1 MNQTTTRRD
10 LLRFG
15 TSAAAYAAGAAIV
28 TGGIALASEAK
39 SATPGVSPALLKAI
53 ADFERHDAA
62 LDRFYRDTFNPA
74 IDRHNAATL
83 AIPHVRMVGP
93 PIGAGHELIL
103 DSNDPH
109 KVGFA
114 RNIARQPAKLASQEP
129 QWQARRKL
137 CRSFTAAVQRRNR
150 TLARI
155 DRDTGCIAA
164 DEQETRFYDERK
176 SIKLEV
182 LNFPVASLADLAA
195 KLAFI
200 ERDEG
205 MDGDDLLPLV
215 MADVARLSGGEA

>member
-15 TSAAAYAAGAAIV
+15 TSAGAYAAGAAIV
-28 TGGIALASEAK
+28 TGGIALAGEAK
-39 SATPGVSPALLKAI
+39 GATLGVSPALLKAI

-62 LDRFYRDTFNPA
+62 LDRFYRETFNPA
-74 IDRHNAATL
+74 IERHNAATL
-83 AIPHVRMVGP
+83 ALPHVRMVGP
-93 PIGAGHELIL
+93 ALGVGPDLVL
-103 DSNDPH
+103 DSSDPH
-109 KVGFA
+109 KVAYA
-114 RNIARQPAKLASQEP
+114 RGVAKQPATRASQEP
-129 QWQARRKL
+129 HWQARRKL
-137 CRSFTAAVQRRNR
+137 CRSFTAAVERRNR
-150 TLARI
+150 KLVRL
-155 DRDTGCIAA
+155 DRDTGRIAA

-176 SIKLEV
+176 PIKLAV